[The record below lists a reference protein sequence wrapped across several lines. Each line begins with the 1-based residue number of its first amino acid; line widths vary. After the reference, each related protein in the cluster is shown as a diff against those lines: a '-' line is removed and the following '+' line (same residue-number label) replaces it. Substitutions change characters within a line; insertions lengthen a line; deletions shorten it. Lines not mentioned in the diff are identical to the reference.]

1 MHLRILPQS
10 LILTFFILFIIIIII
25 IIACPHGKHPTPHLP
40 GSGPNTHRMTLPG
53 LLRELPSARP
63 IPPCPRAV
71 PALPET
77 RGYTSPVPSTVREEL
92 LWGSAQ
98 NFPGCRG
105 GPPAADSDDPCAP
118 LQPSPDE
125 HHSLPA
131 SFLGPAEVVA
141 TFLTTSQHPTTE

>member
-1 MHLRILPQS
+1 MPRYISSQAPPWKALMHLRILPQS
-10 LILTFFILFIIIIII
+10 LILTFFIFI

-105 GPPAADSDDPCAP
+105 
-118 LQPSPDE
+118 
-125 HHSLPA
+125 
-131 SFLGPAEVVA
+131 A
-141 TFLTTSQHPTTE
+141 TCS